1 MIQEVFS
8 LKPFDECENIE
19 ELTQIVKIHRLM
31 VEGLMRIIAAN
42 IQHYGQQHD
51 WTKTEYIEDFW
62 KDVQERKENPDFKE
76 REWFKIHTTKEK
88 HHLNMNVSDD
98 ATILDLLEFISD
110 CIITAK
116 STGQEINYDLM
127 KLSDSD
133 LKLLYEN
140 TIQWLDNITEVV

>member
-98 ATILDLLEFISD
+98 ATILDLLEY
-110 CIITAK
+110 T
-116 STGQEINYDLM
+116 
-127 KLSDSD
+127 
-133 LKLLYEN
+133 
-140 TIQWLDNITEVV
+140 